1 MRLYLGAQSSLE
13 LIRHLRSING
23 PDGLEG
29 AILRKRQMNDAIN
42 TARGINELD
51 ASAQFLLG
59 QVSRPI
65 HAFVCDRSMKANTKA
80 LVTHT
85 FSRQIPSGCFLDLGH
100 GLCVCTPQFAFL
112 QLGVQNS
119 PLELLKVGM
128 ELCGTF
134 SRPPIPSS
142 PASGFAEEGASCTYG
157 LPPVMHARHL
167 RLFVERMA
175 GQRGAVNARKA
186 VKYLVDGAASPMEA
200 AIYLMLCLP
209 KRVGGYGLPKP
220 TLNPKIII
228 KDPTGATTIER
239 YPDLFW
245 GGANIDVEYNSD
257 ESHSGEWSRYRDSR
271 REVELTVADVRVL
284 PLTRHQLMD
293 ADGFDEF
300 AQGLRRMLGIR
311 TRPEDPQ
318 WQNRR
323 GDLRR
328 ALLSADGQTT

>member
-1 MRLYLGAQSSLE
+1 
-13 LIRHLRSING
+13 
-23 PDGLEG
+23 
-29 AILRKRQMNDAIN
+29 
-42 TARGINELD
+42 
-51 ASAQFLLG
+51 
-59 QVSRPI
+59 
-65 HAFVCDRSMKANTKA
+65 
-80 LVTHT
+80 
-85 FSRQIPSGCFLDLGH
+85 
-100 GLCVCTPQFAFL
+100 
-112 QLGVQNS
+112 
-119 PLELLKVGM
+119 
-128 ELCGTF
+128 
-134 SRPPIPSS
+134 
-142 PASGFAEEGASCTYG
+142 
-157 LPPVMHARHL
+157 LPPVAHARLL

-228 KDPTGATTIER
+228 KNPAGSTTIER

-245 GGANIDVEYNSD
+245 EGANIDVEYNSD

-328 ALLSADGQTT
+328 ALLSADGQTA